1 MYTDCLSHGKSC
13 PHCAVSTG
21 TGRKIIPSLK
31 PIPVSRIFQIVGVDI
46 MELPKTQSGNRYVV
60 VFQDFLSK
68 WPMVFPVADQK
79 AITLIKLLMEEVIPF
94 MGVPEALLSD

>member
-1 MYTDCLSHGKSC
+1 MGRVAQVVQY
-13 PHCAVSTG
+13 VSTG
-21 TGRKIIPSLK
+21 TVRKIIQSLK
-31 PIPVSRIFQIVGVDI
+31 PIPVSHIVQIVGVDI
-46 MELPKTQSGNRYVV
+46 MEFPKTQSGNRYVV

-79 AITLIKLLMEEVIPF
+79 VIKFIVEKVIPF

>member
-1 MYTDCLSHGKSC
+1 
-13 PHCAVSTG
+13 
-21 TGRKIIPSLK
+21 
-31 PIPVSRIFQIVGVDI
+31 
-46 MELPKTQSGNRYVV
+46 MELPKTQRRNKYVV

-79 AITLIKLLMEEVIPF
+79 AITLVKLLVEEVVPF